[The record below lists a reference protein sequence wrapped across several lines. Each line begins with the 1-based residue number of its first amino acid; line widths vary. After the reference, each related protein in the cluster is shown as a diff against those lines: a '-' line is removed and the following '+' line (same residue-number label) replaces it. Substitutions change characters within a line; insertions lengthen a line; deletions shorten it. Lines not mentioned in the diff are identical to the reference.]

1 MSRKVSLLLIA
12 VLILTSFTAV
22 FATEIKAPEDLKDT
36 KYESAVTELMGKG
49 IISGYT
55 DGTFRPDATITRA
68 EACIIVIKT
77 MGPGE
82 KTLKESAKSSFTD
95 LAGYDWATEYINY
108 AAAKGVISGYGDGT
122 FKPSA
127 KVSYE
132 EMASML
138 VRALGY
144 SAGELTGTWPDNY
157 ISKAMEIGIFADV
170 VFSKNTPAL
179 RGDAALM
186 TNAVADSIANG
197 SKPGQDTD
205 FEEEEPALEPV
216 KDADNPFAEFSGRAY
231 GILLDVAQV
240 LNEKGDKVDEYEFI
254 LGSRT
259 LYLKTNGKFTSDLG
273 ATIDGHLVAGDI
285 YGLQMNNGVVT
296 KFGTSNDGFAAL
308 NSPAGFQDFTL
319 VAGVGTWAQVK
330 DVRNMVI
337 ETKVAYG
344 GRDIFTVLDD
354 ASIYVAK
361 KDNGV
366 ITSYEKGTIRDVSE
380 DDFVRLYSV
389 TGDTPGVVEIVLVS
403 E

>member
-12 VLILTSFTAV
+12 VLILTTFTAA
-22 FATEIKAPEDLKDT
+22 FAAEIKTPEDLKDT
-36 KYESAVTELMGKG
+36 KYERAVTELMEKG

-55 DGTFRPDATITRA
+55 DGTFRPDATISRA
-68 EACIIVIKT
+68 EACIIAVKT
-77 MGPGE
+77 MGPDE

-95 LAGYDWATEYINY
+95 LAGYWAAEYINY

-127 KVSYE
+127 QVSYA

-138 VRALGY
+138 VRALG
-144 SAGELTGTWPDNY
+144 SGAGEMMGTWPDNY
-157 ISKAMEIGIFADV
+157 ILKATEFGIFADLEYD
-170 VFSKNTPAL
+170 KNAPAL

-186 TNAVADSIANG
+186 TNAVADDIANG
-197 SKPGQDTD
+197 SKPGEDSD
-205 FEEEEPALEPV
+205 VEEGEPVEEPDNDE
-216 KDADNPFAEFSGRAY
+216 DNPFAEFSGRAY
-231 GILLDVAQV
+231 GILLEVAQV
-240 LNEKGDKVDEYEFI
+240 LNEKGDKVDEYEFL

-259 LYLKTNGKFTSDLG
+259 LYLKTNGRISSDSKVV
-273 ATIDGHLVAGDI
+273 IDGHLAAGDI

-296 KFGTSNDGFAAL
+296 KFGTSNDGFSNL
-308 NSPAGFQDFTL
+308 NLPAGNFQDFTL

-330 DVRNMVI
+330 DVKNRVI
-337 ETKVAYG
+337 ETKVVYG

-361 KDNGV
+361 KDSGV
-366 ITSYEKGTIRDVSE
+366 ITSYEKGTIRDVRE
-380 DDFVRLYSV
+380 DDYVRLYSV
-389 TGDTPGVVEIVLVS
+389 TGDTPGIVEIVLVR